1 MSYQSLGDRENLW
14 YNLYEAGPCQLL
26 NVTILPLI
34 FENLSIN
41 DILKKIFKDLEKI
54 KESKQILSRLKLLEL
69 MINNKNISIFTI
81 KNILFNKYYRNLYK
95 LYINNTD
102 PIIRLTLLIN
112 FFKKICSINPNKKF
126 IKYYKLIK
134 DKK

>member
-1 MSYQSLGDRENLW
+1 MSYQSLGDHENLW
-14 YNLYEAGPCQLL
+14 YKLYEAGPCQLL

-54 KESKQILSRLKLLEL
+54 KESKQILSRLKLLEI

-81 KNILFNKYYRNLYK
+81 KNILFNKYYRNLYN